1 MEELMEKNTEEEVTE
16 EEEVQAVAN
25 AIVEEANE
33 TDATVDEVINT
44 IIEEGKEE
52 HDEEVTNKNKK
63 PKSNKKIDFEGR
75 GFASLKDAENFVNT
89 ETFAKLGKEDQE
101 EYLNWLNK

>member
-1 MEELMEKNTEEEVTE
+1 MEELMEKNTEEEVT

-33 TDATVDEVINT
+33 TDATVEEVINP
-44 IIEEGKEE
+44 IIEEDKEK
-52 HDEEVTNKNKK
+52 HDKEVTNKNKK

>member
-1 MEELMEKNTEEEVTE
+1 MEELMEKNTEKEVTAE
-16 EEEVQAVAN
+16 
-25 AIVEEANE
+25 
-33 TDATVDEVINT
+33 EVINP
-44 IIEEGKEE
+44 IIEEDKEK

>member
-1 MEELMEKNTEEEVTE
+1 MEELMEKNTEEEVT

-33 TDATVDEVINT
+33 TDATVEEVINT

-52 HDEEVTNKNKK
+52 HDREVTNKNKK

-75 GFASLKDAENFVNT
+75 GFTSLKDAENFVNT

>member
-1 MEELMEKNTEEEVTE
+1 MEELMEKNTEKEVTAE
-16 EEEVQAVAN
+16 
-25 AIVEEANE
+25 
-33 TDATVDEVINT
+33 EVINP
-44 IIEEGKEE
+44 IIEEDKEK
-52 HDEEVTNKNKK
+52 HDEEVTNKNKR

>member
-16 EEEVQAVAN
+16 EEVQAVAN
-25 AIVEEANE
+25 AIVEETNE
-33 TDATVDEVINT
+33 TDATVEEVINT

-52 HDEEVTNKNKK
+52 HGREVTNKSKN
-63 PKSNKKIDFEGR
+63 KSNKKIDFEGR

>member
-1 MEELMEKNTEEEVTE
+1 MEELMEKNTEEEVT

-33 TDATVDEVINT
+33 TDATVEEVINP
-44 IIEEGKEE
+44 IIEEDKEK
-52 HDEEVTNKNKK
+52 HGEEVTNKNKK

>member
-16 EEEVQAVAN
+16 EEVQAVAN
-25 AIVEEANE
+25 AIVEETNE
-33 TDATVDEVINT
+33 TDSTVEEVINP
-44 IIEEGKEE
+44 ISEEDKEK
-52 HDEEVTNKNKK
+52 HDVEVTNINKK

-75 GFASLKDAENFVNT
+75 GFASLKDAANFVNT

>member
-1 MEELMEKNTEEEVTE
+1 MEELMEKNTEEEVT

-33 TDATVDEVINT
+33 TDATVEEVINT
-44 IIEEGKEE
+44 IIEEGKGEY
-52 HDEEVTNKNKK
+52 EEVTNKGKK

-75 GFASLKDAENFVNT
+75 GFTSLKDAENFVNT
-89 ETFAKLGKEDQE
+89 EVFAKLGKEDQE

>member
-33 TDATVDEVINT
+33 TDATVEEVINT

>member
-1 MEELMEKNTEEEVTE
+1 MEELMEKNTEEEVT

-33 TDATVDEVINT
+33 TDATAEEVINT

-52 HDEEVTNKNKK
+52 HDREVTNKSKN
-63 PKSNKKIDFEGR
+63 KSNKKIDFEGR

>member
-1 MEELMEKNTEEEVTE
+1 MEELMKENTEEEVT

-25 AIVEEANE
+25 AIVEE
-33 TDATVDEVINT
+33 
-44 IIEEGKEE
+44 
-52 HDEEVTNKNKK
+52 VTNKGKK

-75 GFASLKDAENFVNT
+75 GFTSLKDAENFVNT
-89 ETFAKLGKEDQE
+89 EVFAKLGKEDQE